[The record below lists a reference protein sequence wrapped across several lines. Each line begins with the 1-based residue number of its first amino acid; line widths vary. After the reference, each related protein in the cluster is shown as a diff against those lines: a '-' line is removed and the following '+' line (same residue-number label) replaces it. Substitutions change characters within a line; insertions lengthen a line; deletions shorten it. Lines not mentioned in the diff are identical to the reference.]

1 MRLVTLQ
8 ATYAA
13 TLVDEFLR
21 SGVTDAVISPGS
33 RSTPLALALAANEWV
48 RVHVVLDERSAGF
61 FAVGLGQASNRPPV
75 VLTTSGT
82 AAAELHPA
90 VVEAHQAGVPLIVCT
105 ADRPPDLHHISAPQ
119 TIVQGGLYG
128 QAVRWFAEPGVVEG
142 IPVGSWRSLA
152 SRAVAEATA
161 GVGGP
166 GPVHLNLAFRDPLVA
181 VGEALPEGRP
191 DFRAWHR
198 AERAPATPSREFAS
212 ELHGRRGVILAGR
225 RCGRTALHHLAEA
238 LGWPVLADARSLARG
253 GPNSVAASD
262 ELLRSDAFVAAHP
275 VECVLRLGE
284 TPASKVTS
292 QWLAGLDG
300 AEQIVVDPYGRW
312 ADPERRGDVVIHADP
327 TAFCA
332 QLMDA
337 VHPAPEGWLDG
348 WLTAESAAQ
357 AAIDGVLARHPEA
370 TEPGVARA
378 LTAGLDPDVSLFVS
392 SSMPIRDVEWY
403 GHPSSAHRVY
413 SNRGANGIDG
423 IVSSTLGVA
432 AANPGAPTVALLG
445 DLAYLYDA
453 SALLGA
459 QRRGVRCVFVVAD
472 NGGGGIFSF
481 LPQATALPPE
491 RFEQLFGTPQ
501 DADLAALAAAHGVA
515 TTPIAALAD
524 LVPAVEAA
532 LGRGGVHLVHVR
544 TDRAANVALHDELH
558 AAAGAAIQA
567 VTQTVLGGDPPSPA

>member
-1 MRLVTLQ
+1 MTRQ
-8 ATYAA
+8 ATYAG
-13 TLVDEFLR
+13 TLVDEFVR

-33 RSTPLALALAANEWV
+33 RSTPLALALAANEWL

-61 FAVGLGQASNRPPV
+61 FAVGLGQASNRPAV

-90 VVEAHQAGVPLIVCT
+90 VVEAAQAGVPLIVCT
-105 ADRPPDLHHISAPQ
+105 ADRPPDLHSIAAPQ
-119 TIVQGGLYG
+119 TIDQTHLYG
-128 QAVRWFAEPGVVEG
+128 GAVRWFAEPGVVEG
-142 IPVGSWRSLA
+142 IPIESWRSLA
-152 SRAVAEATA
+152 SRAVAEATSNVA
-161 GVGGP
+161 GP

-181 VGEALPEGRP
+181 EPGELPAGRP

-212 ELHGRRGVILAGR
+212 ELHGRRGVIVAGR

-253 GPNSVAASD
+253 GPNSVAAAD
-262 ELLRSDAFVAAHP
+262 ELLRSAAFLDAHP

-292 QWLAGLDG
+292 QWLAELTD

-312 ADPERRGDVVIHADP
+312 ADPERRADVVVHADP

-337 VHPAPEGWLDG
+337 VHPAPAGWLNG
-348 WLTAESAAQ
+348 WMSAEAAAQ
-357 AAIDGVLARHPEA
+357 AAIDDVLAGHPEV

-378 LTAGLDPDVSLFVS
+378 LTSGLDAEVSLFVS

-403 GHPSSAHRVY
+403 GSPSSAHRVY
-413 SNRGANGIDG
+413 ANRGANGIDG
-423 IVSSTLGVA
+423 IVSSALGVS
-432 AANPGAPTVALLG
+432 AANPKAPTVALLG
-445 DLAYLYDA
+445 DLAFLYDA
-453 SALLGA
+453 GALLGA
-459 QRRGVRCVFVVAD
+459 QQRNLRCTFVVID

-481 LPQATALPPE
+481 LPQATALAPE
-491 RFEQLFGTPQ
+491 RFEQLFGTPH
-501 DADLAALAAAHGVA
+501 DADLAGLAAAYGVS
-515 TTPIAALAD
+515 TTPVTRMAE

-532 LGRGGVHLVHVR
+532 LDRGGVHLVHVR
-544 TDRAANVALHDELH
+544 TDRTANVAVHDELH
-558 AAAGAAIQA
+558 AAAAAAIA
-567 VTQTVLGGDPPSPA
+567 SVL